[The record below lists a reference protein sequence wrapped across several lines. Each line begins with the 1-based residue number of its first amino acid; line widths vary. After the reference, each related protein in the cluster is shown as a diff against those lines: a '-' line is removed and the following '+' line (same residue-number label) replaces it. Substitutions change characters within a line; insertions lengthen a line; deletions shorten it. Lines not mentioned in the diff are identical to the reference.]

1 MTKAQEML
9 AFAREQLGEIYDLGD
24 HGPNTW
30 DCSGLTMEMVKLMG
44 LRWKHSSN
52 AQWYNNIKP
61 GGDFSDYGTID
72 TLPPDRFAFIFH
84 YGKRSNGLM
93 GMVHVGAYDGVTH
106 HTIQAGGYG
115 KKVVV
120 NGVRKSTVSEDPL
133 DKRRWTMW
141 AHVKGQDN
149 EGGTEMQPT
158 ISRGSKGQSVEALQ
172 QALNAAGAKLKVD
185 GDFGTATEA
194 ALKAYQTSHG
204 LEADGVCGP
213 VTWAVIQPSDPTA
226 TEPTIAERVAA
237 LETRVTALESK

>member
-52 AQWYNNIKP
+52 AQWYNNINP

-141 AHVKGQDN
+141 AHVKGQDD

-158 ISRGSKGQSVEALQ
+158 ISRGSKGQSVETLQ

-185 GDFGTATEA
+185 GDFGALTEA
-194 ALKAYQTSHG
+194 ALKSYQAAHG
-204 LEADGVCGP
+204 LSADGVCGET
-213 VTWAVIQPSDPTA
+213 TWATFGTA
-226 TEPTIAERVAA
+226 EPLTLEARVAALEARVAA
-237 LETRVTALESK
+237 LETK